1 MVPPAYVTGMGPHA
15 GRPDVSA
22 YRRRVATS
30 GGSKT
35 LAVLVY
41 TALRVALFAAVWLTI
56 ELLTPIN
63 GLLAIITAILV
74 SGAVSLLVLDRQ
86 RGRAASVAAG
96 FFGRINERI
105 EASARAED
113 VDDEPAAQPLP
124 AGDSHE
130 GQSTAGDSGEG
141 QETAENE
148 SVDKQ

>member
-1 MVPPAYVTGMGPHA
+1 MGPHA
-15 GRPDVSA
+15 GRPDLSA

-41 TALRVALFAAVWLTI
+41 TALRVAVFAAVWLTI
-56 ELLTPIN
+56 ELLTPIT
-63 GLLAIITAILV
+63 GLLAIITAILA
-74 SGAVSLLVLDRQ
+74 SGAISLLLLDRQ

-113 VDDEPAAQPLP
+113 VDDEPVSPPTA
-124 AGDSHE
+124 DSDE
-130 GQSTAGDSGEG
+130 GQKA
-141 QETAENE
+141 AEDE

>member
-1 MVPPAYVTGMGPHA
+1 VVLPAYVTSMGPHA
-15 GRPDVSA
+15 GRPDASA
-22 YRRRVATS
+22 YRSRVATP
-30 GGSKT
+30 GGSKA

-63 GLLAIITAILV
+63 GLLAIIAAILV

-113 VDDEPAAQPLP
+113 VDDEPVASTPASAAP
-124 AGDSHE
+124 
-130 GQSTAGDSGEG
+130 STGDSGNGE
-141 QETAENE
+141 QTAENE

>member
-1 MVPPAYVTGMGPHA
+1 MGPHA
-15 GRPDVSA
+15 GCPDLSA

-41 TALRVALFAAVWLTI
+41 TALRVAVFAAVWLTI
-56 ELLTPIN
+56 ELLTPIT
-63 GLLAIITAILV
+63 GLLAIITAILA
-74 SGAVSLLVLDRQ
+74 SGAISLLLLDRQ

-113 VDDEPAAQPLP
+113 VDDEPVAPPSPTA
-124 AGDSHE
+124 DSDE
-130 GQSTAGDSGEG
+130 GQKA
-141 QETAENE
+141 AEDE